1 MKDKPHSVKRR
12 GRPFAAA
19 VGDTREHLL
28 DAATRLFS
36 EQGVSATSVAEIAA
50 AVGVTSAMVH
60 YYFKTRERLLDA
72 VVEERIGIFVS
83 VIEEHVGKS
92 NDPFI
97 MVRGLVERIVETTVQ
112 IPWLPALWIREIAS
126 EGGQLRERLLKLLPV
141 DMQNHFS
148 VCIAEGQKRGVVNA
162 KLNPQLLFVSIIGQ
176 TLFPLAVSKVWRQFP
191 SLERFCDE
199 AFVDHATSLLLFG
212 MRGEPRVA
220 RGDR

>member
-1 MKDKPHSVKRR
+1 MKAKPDPVKRR
-12 GRPFAAA
+12 GRPLADET
-19 VGDTREHLL
+19 GDTREHLL

-36 EQGVSATSVAEIAA
+36 EQGVSATSVAEIASS
-50 AVGVTSAMVH
+50 VGVTSAMVH

-72 VVEERIGIFVS
+72 VVEERIGIFVA
-83 VIEEHVGKS
+83 VVEEHVRKS

-97 MVRGLVERIVETTVQ
+97 MVRGLVERIVETTVKM
-112 IPWLPALWIREIAS
+112 PWLPALWIREIAS

-148 VCIAEGQKRGVVNA
+148 ACIVEGQKCGVVNA
-162 KLNPQLLFVSIIGQ
+162 KLHPQLLFVSIIGQ

-191 SLERFCDE
+191 SLESFCDE
-199 AFVDHATSLLLFG
+199 EFIDHATSLVLFG